1 MSYIYMK
8 ILERRP
14 ARYDAGIRR
23 LSGQDWP
30 AIREKILQGV
40 KPGERVLEIGC
51 GPGTLALELAR
62 RGAQVL
68 ALDHNPEMLTY
79 ARGQAA
85 EAGIQVEFGRLPA
98 EELARLQGRF
108 DWVVASLSFSELR
121 PIVRRAVLVW
131 LRRLLKE
138 GGRLVVVDEVV
149 PESAGAWWRYQLSR
163 AWHGLLTWLRT
174 RKTTRPLSD
183 FQAELSEAGYR
194 ILCEETLAPGNL
206 RLWEAQP
213 GEQDALPEPA
223 VLSGGWGLSDWV
235 ESFFLW
241 LSSHLLKVPFRPG
254 LYRIGRPGPE
264 APLLATSN
272 YRLTVNLVRKHLAG
286 RDAWLL
292 VNDTRGVNVWCSA
305 GEGTF
310 SAAEIALTLAASRA
324 DRFVSHRQLILPKL
338 CLNGV
343 NRREVKERSGF
354 RALIG
359 PVYARDLPAY
369 LDHSYEKTEVMEQ
382 VHFNFWDRMWIGVP
396 FTLLLVLVPGVL
408 ALGLGRW
415 IRPTLPLWFALAGM
429 LIAVSYTWLPT
440 RRHLVKGLILGA
452 LLAAAGGVY
461 LFWQQAP
468 GIRIG
473 RSMALLLALE
483 LFVTADFSGSTPVSN
498 RTLVE
503 QEFKWIYII
512 LVILIVLYF
521 ALPSLKEVW
530 PW

>member
-51 GPGTLALELAR
+51 GPGTLAVAMAR
-62 RGAQVL
+62 RGAIVT
-68 ALDHNPEMLTY
+68 ALDINPEMLTY

-85 EAGIQVEFGRLPA
+85 EAGVQVAFGKLPA

-121 PIVRRAVLVW
+121 PIVRQAVLVW
-131 LRRLLKE
+131 LRRLLQA

-163 AWHGLLTWLRT
+163 TWARLITWLWT
-174 RKTTRPLSD
+174 RQSTRPLSD

-194 ILCEETLAPGNL
+194 ILREETLAPGNL

-213 GEQDALPEPA
+213 LEPNPLPEPA
-223 VLSGGWGLSDWV
+223 ALSAGWGLSDWV
-235 ESFFLW
+235 ENFFLW
-241 LSSHLLKVPFRPG
+241 LSSHLLKVQFRPG

-292 VNDTRGVNVWCSA
+292 IADTRGVNVWCSA

-310 SAAEIALTLAASRA
+310 SAREIAVTLAASQAER
-324 DRFVSHRQLILPKL
+324 RLTRREMILPKL

-354 RALIG
+354 RGLIG

-369 LDHSYEKTEVMEQ
+369 LDHDLEKTPAMEQ

-429 LIAVSYTWLPT
+429 LIAASYTWLPT

-452 LLAAAGGVY
+452 LLAAGAVIY
-461 LFWQQAP
+461 LLQQHAP
-468 GIRIG
+468 GLSIA
-473 RSMALLLALE
+473 RSAILLLALE

-521 ALPSLKEVW
+521 ALPGLKEVW